1 MMQASISR
9 GCRGGSPKGYLIAE
23 KVPFLLLNV
32 DIYNIYIQSK
42 KSNRGPILTKGMLC
56 LFFSFNVDFENIYT
70 GLSLRDVTRIK
81 KEDCGFSFNEIT
93 QGVISLQKRK
103 GTKARPSR
111 CRGCLN
117 LL

>member
-1 MMQASISR
+1 MMQASLSR

-32 DIYNIYIQSK
+32 DIENIYIQSK

-70 GLSLRDVTRIK
+70 GLSLRDVTRIR

-93 QGVISLQKRK
+93 QGLSHCRKEKAQKQ
-103 GTKARPSR
+103 GH
-111 CRGCLN
+111 RGAGAA
-117 LL
+117 